1 MSRIIT
7 SIQST
12 YQQHLDLTHKSTARP
27 RPTISFEYFPA
38 KTEDG
43 IFNLLNRI
51 EEMGFTLQ
59 PTFVTLTWRSAFKD
73 ASLWLRIG
81 AHIQKCFELN
91 VLMHLTCHLSR
102 ESIREILI
110 QAREM
115 GICNILALRGDPP
128 IGKDRWV
135 ANRDGFNNAV
145 DLIQFIRQEH
155 GDYFCIACA
164 GYPEV
169 HTEAW
174 NQPEY
179 LPPSKEAKSLD
190 LERLKMK
197 QDAGADFIITQFFFD
212 VDNLLCWVQDCRTA
226 GITIPILPGYL
237 PIQNYNSFVKFTQW
251 CKTRV
256 PGTILKTLDTIQNDD
271 TAVKEYGTRL
281 AIETCERILKAG
293 IPSLHFYTMNL
304 ATTVTKILCGLD
316 LIPSP
321 SERELPWHTTILR
334 RNVTKAVA
342 GKSNSEL
349 NEKQMRNISDG
360 NRESNGHLRKS
371 KDERVRPIFWS
382 NRQASYIA
390 RTSGWDDYPNGRWG
404 DRTSP
409 AYGEISEYYLA
420 FKRPKLNRLEMW
432 GKPASESDVWNV
444 FVRFLSGQVT
454 QLPWCEQALSKESS
468 FIREKLKWINQHGFL
483 TINSQPRVNGA
494 SSRDS
499 AVGWGGADGFVF
511 QKAYVEFFCS
521 PLWIHKLL
529 KAMEAYPTLSYHA
542 LDRQGNE
549 FRNKPADS
557 VTAVTWGVFP
567 GREVLQPTIVDTSSF
582 GAWKDEAFELWQT
595 QWATLYEKD
604 SETFQVI
611 QAICS
616 SYFLVNIVDHDYTN
630 ENSDIFR
637 IFTQLIADEMSKE
650 ALHDR
655 MFDLEH
661 TNERLHE
668 NVTQLIHLQDTL
680 MGDLKQAHAGME
692 SLRREND
699 TLALRVRQLES
710 QLASPQT
717 RSIFT

>member
-349 NEKQMRNISDG
+349 NEKQMRHISDG
-360 NRESNGHLRKS
+360 DRESNGHLRKS

-630 ENSDIFR
+630 GTF
-637 IFTQLIADEMSKE
+637 QC
-650 ALHDR
+650 DR
-655 MFDLEH
+655 Y
-661 TNERLHE
+661 
-668 NVTQLIHLQDTL
+668 I
-680 MGDLKQAHAGME
+680 K
-692 SLRREND
+692 SY
-699 TLALRVRQLES
+699 
-710 QLASPQT
+710 
-717 RSIFT
+717 